1 MISCP
6 KKKPHPQKQEMT
18 NDERKEW
25 LSRSPDEALSKKLG
39 IVAWILTAVVL
50 VLVGL
55 MRRPELRI
63 PLPEGWSFNFLP
75 PVHAAIN
82 TLVSIAL
89 VIAIIAVKQGKIGLH
104 RQAIFAAMGLSVAFL
119 LCYVAYHFTTEETRY
134 AGTGAMRSVY
144 FFLLITHIVLAGV
157 SLPAILF
164 TFIAGSTNRF
174 AAHRRLAKW
183 VFPMWL
189 YVAVTG
195 PICYLMLR
203 PYYA

>member
-1 MISCP
+1 M
-6 KKKPHPQKQEMT
+6 

-25 LSRSPDEALSKKLG
+25 LSRTPDEVLSKKLG
-39 IVAWILTAVVL
+39 RISWLLTAVVL

-63 PLPEGWSFNFLP
+63 PLPEGWSFAFLP
-75 PVHAAIN
+75 PVHAVIN

-89 VIAIIAVKQGKIGLH
+89 VVAIVAVKQGKIALH
-104 RQAIFAAMGLSVAFL
+104 RNAIVAAMGLSVGFL
-119 LCYVAYHFTTEETRY
+119 LCYVAYHFTNTEVLYGDANHDGLLDAAER
-134 AGTGAMRSVY
+134 AAVGGARTTYLV
-144 FFLLITHIVLAGV
+144 LLISHIVLAGV

-164 TFIAGSTNRF
+164 TFIAGWTNRF

-189 YVAVTG
+189 YVAVSG